1 MPDRLPV
8 RVDPYRLAEK
18 GQTLSGEL
26 AVGNMPRLKLL
37 IAGSSGDVECRLVFS
52 KQVRQYFLTGHVKG
66 CLKLTCQRCLEP
78 YDQEIDS
85 HFTLLLVADDRE
97 AERVQETAE
106 PLIVVDDE
114 LDICTIVEDEILLSM
129 PAIPR
134 HSEQRDCMSD
144 AMMDEIE
151 PLPDTQQEN
160 PFAMLEK
167 LKKH

>member
-1 MPDRLPV
+1 MPDWLPV

-26 AVGNMPRLKLL
+26 AVGKMPRLKLL
-37 IAGSSGDVECRLVFS
+37 LAGSSGDVECRLVFS
-52 KQVRQYFLTGHVKG
+52 KQVRQYFLTGHIKG
-66 CLKLTCQRCLEP
+66 CLKLTCQRCLES

-85 HFTLLLVADDRE
+85 HFSLLLVADDRE
-97 AERVQETAE
+97 AERVQEMAE

-114 LDICTIVEDEILLSM
+114 LDISTIVEDEILLSM

-134 HSEQRDCMSD
+134 HREERDCLSHEMVN
-144 AMMDEIE
+144 EIE
-151 PLPDTQQEN
+151 SLPDTQQEN
-160 PFAMLEK
+160 PFAVLEK